1 MIHPPDEPTRLG
13 AGGDNAIAWAVGITA
28 DEWTLLL
35 LRYAL
40 TDGVTR
46 FQQWQ
51 DLLPISSAVLTSR
64 LRRICEVGIL
74 EQAVYTDKPLRQE
87 YRLTPR
93 GMSLWPMMAAIC
105 GWEGAWAH
113 GQAEPVPVL
122 VHRTCGRG
130 FEPLMACATCGEIV
144 EPREIT
150 GRFGPSGSWPRSAPN
165 TTMRRRSS
173 GSSALGPGFF
183 PHTRVLVGNRWS
195 AAMMGAAYLGAHR
208 FSEFQRRLGA
218 PATVIADRLR
228 RFQAI
233 GVLRAEGGEERADRS
248 EYRLTDKGRAFFPVV
263 MAAIEWGQRWFLAPE
278 GPAVVFQHR
287 DSDHPFSVLL
297 RCSGCRGVLA
307 GREIAVLPGA
317 GVQPRRGA
325 VPS

>member
-1 MIHPPDEPTRLG
+1 VIHPTDSPTTLG
-13 AGGDNAIAWAVGITA
+13 EGGDNAIAWSIGITA
-28 DEWTLLL
+28 DEWTLLI

-40 TDGVTR
+40 SDGVTR

-51 DLLPISSAVLTSR
+51 DLLPISSAVLSDR
-64 LRRICEVGIL
+64 LKRICEVGIL
-74 EQAVYTDKPLRQE
+74 EQAAYTDKPLRQE

-93 GMSLWPMMAAIC
+93 GISLWPMMAAIC
-105 GWEGAWAH
+105 GWESTWAH

-122 VHRTCGRG
+122 VHRRCGRR
-130 FEPLMACATCGEIV
+130 FDPLMACASCGEMI
-144 EPREIT
+144 EPREVT

-183 PHTRVLVGNRWS
+183 PQTRVLVGNRWS

-218 PATVIADRLR
+218 PATVVADRLR

-233 GVLRAEGGEERADRS
+233 DVLSPTGEERGDRS
-248 EYRLTDKGRAFFPVV
+248 SYHLTDKGRAFFPVV
-263 MAAIEWGQRWFLAPE
+263 MSAIEWGQRWFLAPE
-278 GPAVVFQHR
+278 GPAVIFQHR

-297 RCSGCRGVLA
+297 RCSECSGALA
-307 GREIAVLPGA
+307 GRDIAVLPGSA
-317 GVQPRRGA
+317 MQPRHGA
-325 VPS
+325 IPS

>member
-13 AGGDNAIAWAVGITA
+13 AGGDNAIAWAIGITA
-28 DEWTLLL
+28 DEWTLLI
-35 LRYAL
+35 LRHAL
-40 TDGVTR
+40 SDGVTR

-51 DLLPISSAVLTSR
+51 ELLPIASAVLTSR

-74 EQAVYTDKPLRQE
+74 ELVAYADKPLRHE

-93 GMSLWPMMAAIC
+93 GASLWPMMVAIC
-105 GWEGAWAH
+105 GWEGTWAH
-113 GQAEPVPVL
+113 GQAEPVPIL
-122 VHRTCGRG
+122 VHRACGRRFDPVLACRTCG
-130 FEPLMACATCGEIV
+130 AIV
-144 EPREIT
+144 EPRHVT
-150 GRFGPSGSWPRSAPN
+150 GEFGPSGSWPRSAPN

-228 RFQAI
+228 RFQDI
-233 GVLRAEGGEERADRS
+233 GVLRAVGGEVRPDRS

-263 MAAIEWGQRWFLAPE
+263 MSAIEWGQRWFRAPE
-278 GPAVVFQHR
+278 GPAVTFRHR
-287 DSDHPFSVLL
+287 DSEHPFSVML
-297 RCSGCRGVLA
+297 RCSECLGVLA
-307 GREIAVLPGA
+307 GRDIAVVPGA
-317 GVQPRRGA
+317 AVQPRHGA